1 MGKSLYE
8 KVFHRHIV
16 RSMPGGTYQIF
27 IGLHLI
33 HEVTSPHAFQD
44 IRDRDLWV
52 RCPER
57 TFATQDHANPTT
69 SLARPYADTENETQ
83 VLALE
88 GNVKLSASE

>member
-44 IRDRDLWV
+44 IRDRDSQESCV
-52 RCPER
+52 RR
-57 TFATQDHANPTT
+57 
-69 SLARPYADTENETQ
+69 
-83 VLALE
+83 
-88 GNVKLSASE
+88 